1 LCLVLSSSSL
11 TDALVEPSKQVVCI
25 PFSKNHQF
33 VGRCVELE
41 VLKRRIITA
50 QDCQTIAVVGLG
62 GIGKTQLVLS
72 FAYSVAEQHP
82 EMSVFWIP
90 ALSVEAFVRATE
102 EIAQQLGIRSAT
114 NQGEDVK
121 ELVKRHLSAPS
132 AGKWLLI
139 VDNADDIELLEPS
152 TGSDGL
158 LRYLPESRLGVTIF
172 TTRTSSVA
180 QRLARSDVLRLKKP
194 TRDEAAEL
202 LERALVDAD
211 SLKDQ
216 AVVTNFLTELEHL
229 PLAIT
234 QAAAY
239 ININEMSISEY
250 SRLLQSTDDDVLYL
264 MSAEIRDSTRYEESS
279 SAVATTWILSFKQIL
294 ERDAIA
300 ADLLQYISCIEWK
313 GIPRSILPTVRPE
326 ARTLDAIGTLCS
338 YSFLG
343 KQTDGTTYDMHRLV
357 HLASRI
363 WLRKSGRAV
372 ETQAEATKHLTTIF
386 PTDDYTNR
394 DIWRA
399 YLPHVTRM
407 ETRWASVVA
416 DLGGLADKKSELCLK
431 VGRCLEV
438 DGRTTEALHWLTECF
453 RIRSKLAE
461 DHPDRLA
468 SQHELAGAY
477 QANGQVKEAVTLLQH
492 VVKVKEDVL
501 AEDHPSRLASQHAL
515 AGAYQ
520 ANGQVKEAVTLLQH
534 VVEVREDVLA
544 EDHPHRLASQHALA
558 GAYQANGQVREAVT
572 LLQHV
577 VKVKEDVLAEDHL
590 SRLASQH
597 ALAGAYQAN
606 GQVKE
611 AVTLLQHVVK
621 VKEDILAEDHP
632 SRLASQHELARAY
645 QANGQ
650 VKEAVTLLQH
660 VVEVSK
666 DSLAED
672 HPHRLTYQHAL
683 TGAYQANGQV
693 KEAVTLLQHVVK
705 VKEDVLA
712 EDHLSRLAS
721 QHALA
726 GVYYANGQ
734 VKEAVTLLQHIVK
747 VEGDDLAEDHP
758 DRLASQHALAIAY
771 RANGQIEQ
779 ADELLETLHEK

>member
-1 LCLVLSSSSL
+1 L
-11 TDALVEPSKQVVCI
+11 TDAIIGTSKQVVYI
-25 PFSKNHQF
+25 PFLKNHQF
-33 VGRCVELE
+33 VGRRAELE
-41 VLKRRIITA
+41 FLERRLVKA
-50 QDCQTIAVVGLG
+50 QDCQRLAVVGLG
-62 GIGKTQLVLS
+62 GMGKTQLVLS

-90 ALSVEAFVRATE
+90 ALSLEAFVRAIE

-121 ELVKRHLSAPS
+121 ELVKLHLSAPT

-279 SAVATTWILSFKQIL
+279 SAVATTWIVSFKQIL

-326 ARTLDAIGTLCS
+326 ARTLNAIGTLRS
-338 YSFLG
+338 YSFLSE
-343 KQTDGTTYDMHRLV
+343 QTDGTTYDMHRLV

-394 DIWRA
+394 EIWRA
-399 YLPHVTRM
+399 YLPHVTRV
-407 ETRWASVVA
+407 EAGWASVNA
-416 DLGGLADKKSELCLK
+416 DLSGSVEEKSKLCLQ
-431 VGRCLEV
+431 VGKCLRV
-438 DGRTTEALHWLTECF
+438 DGRTKEALHWLTECF
-453 RIRSKLAE
+453 RIRSNLAE
-461 DHPDRLA
+461 NHPDRLG
-468 SQHELAGAY
+468 SQRALADAY
-477 QANGQVKEAVTLLQH
+477 RANGQVKEAVTLLQH
-492 VVKVKEDVL
+492 VVKVSKD
-501 AEDHPSRLASQHAL
+501 
-515 AGAYQ
+515 G
-520 ANGQVKEAVTLLQH
+520 
-534 VVEVREDVLA
+534 LA
-544 EDHPHRLASQHALA
+544 EDHPHRLAYQHELA
-558 GAYQANGQVREAVT
+558 RAYR
-572 LLQHV
+572 
-577 VKVKEDVLAEDHL
+577 
-590 SRLASQH
+590 
-597 ALAGAYQAN
+597 AN

-621 VKEDILAEDHP
+621 V
-632 SRLASQHELARAY
+632 
-645 QANGQ
+645 
-650 VKEAVTLLQH
+650 
-660 VVEVSK
+660 
-666 DSLAED
+666 
-672 HPHRLTYQHAL
+672 HR
-683 TGAYQANGQV
+683 
-693 KEAVTLLQHVVK
+693 
-705 VKEDVLA
+705 DV
-712 EDHLSRLAS
+712 
-721 QHALA
+721 
-726 GVYYANGQ
+726 
-734 VKEAVTLLQHIVK
+734 
-747 VEGDDLAEDHP
+747 LAEDHP
-758 DRLASQHALAIAY
+758 DRLASQHELARAY
-771 RANGQIEQ
+771 RANGQV
-779 ADELLETLHEK
+779 K

>member
-1 LCLVLSSSSL
+1 M
-11 TDALVEPSKQVVCI
+11 TNALIGTSKQVVYI

-33 VGRCVELE
+33 VGRRAELE
-41 VLKRRIITA
+41 VLERRLVKA
-50 QDCQTIAVVGLG
+50 QDCQRLAVVGLG
-62 GIGKTQLVLS
+62 GMGKTQLVLS

-90 ALSVEAFVRATE
+90 ALSVEAFVRAIE

-114 NQGEDVK
+114 NQGDDVK
-121 ELVKRHLSAPS
+121 ELVKRHLSAPT

-172 TTRTSSVA
+172 TTRTSSVG
-180 QRLARSDVLRLKKP
+180 QRLARSDILRLKKP
-194 TRDEAAEL
+194 TRDEAVEL

-211 SLKDQ
+211 SLEDQ

-250 SRLLQSTDDDVLYL
+250 SRLLHSTDDDVLYL

-279 SAVATTWILSFKQIL
+279 SAVATTWIVSFKQIL

-386 PTDDYTNR
+386 PTADYTNR
-394 DIWRA
+394 EIWRA
-399 YLPHVTRM
+399 YLPHVTRV
-407 ETRWASVVA
+407 EAGWASVNA
-416 DLGGLADKKSELCLK
+416 DLSGSVEEKSKLCLQ
-431 VGRCLEV
+431 VGKCLRV
-438 DGRTTEALHWLTECF
+438 DGRTKEALHWLTECF
-453 RIRSKLAE
+453 RISSKLAE
-461 DHPDRLA
+461 DDPD
-468 SQHELAGAY
+468 
-477 QANGQVKEAVTLLQH
+477 
-492 VVKVKEDVL
+492 
-501 AEDHPSRLASQHAL
+501 RLASQHAL

-520 ANGQVKEAVTLLQH
+520 ANGQVKEAVTLLKQ
-534 VVEVREDVLA
+534 VVEVSKDSLV
-544 EDHPHRLASQHALA
+544 
-558 GAYQANGQVREAVT
+558 
-572 LLQHV
+572 
-577 VKVKEDVLAEDHL
+577 EDHL
-590 SRLASQH
+590 DVLTSQH
-597 ALAGAYQAN
+597 ELSGAYLAN
-606 GQVKE
+606 GKVKE

-621 VKEDILAEDHP
+621 VEKHVLAEDHP
-632 SRLASQHELARAY
+632 DRLASQHALAGAY
-645 QANGQ
+645 RVNGQ

-660 VVEVSK
+660 VVEVHK
-666 DSLAED
+666 DILAKD
-672 HPHRLTYQHAL
+672 HPDRLASQHELA
-683 TGAYQANGQV
+683 GAYLANGKV
-693 KEAVTLLQHVVK
+693 KEAITLLQHVVEVNK
-705 VKEDVLA
+705 GSLA
-712 EDHLSRLAS
+712 EHHPSRLAS

-726 GVYYANGQ
+726 G
-734 VKEAVTLLQHIVK
+734 
-747 VEGDDLAEDHP
+747 
-758 DRLASQHALAIAY
+758 AY

-779 ADELLETLHEK
+779 ADELLEILHRTCNASM

>member
-1 LCLVLSSSSL
+1 L
-11 TDALVEPSKQVVCI
+11 TDAIIGTSKQVVYI
-25 PFSKNHQF
+25 PFLKNHQF
-33 VGRCVELE
+33 VGRRAELE
-41 VLKRRIITA
+41 VLERRLVKA
-50 QDCQTIAVVGLG
+50 QDCQRLAVVGLG
-62 GIGKTQLVLS
+62 GMGKTQLVLS

-82 EMSVFWIP
+82 EMSVFWMP
-90 ALSVEAFVRATE
+90 VLSLEAFVRAIE

-121 ELVKRHLSAPS
+121 QLVKRHLSAPT

-152 TGSDGL
+152 TGSNGL

-202 LERALVDAD
+202 LKRALVDAD

-229 PLAIT
+229 PLAMT

-239 ININEMSISEY
+239 ININAMSISEY

-279 SAVATTWILSFKQIL
+279 SAVATTWIVSFKQIL
-294 ERDAIA
+294 ERDAVA

-326 ARTLDAIGTLCS
+326 ARTLNAIGTLCS
-338 YSFLG
+338 YSFLSE
-343 KQTDGTTYDMHRLV
+343 QTDGTTYDMHRLV

-363 WLRKSGRAV
+363 WIRNSGRTAD
-372 ETQAEATKHLTTIF
+372 TQDGATKHLTTIF

-394 DIWRA
+394 EIWRA
-399 YLPHVTRM
+399 YLPHVTRV
-407 ETRWASVVA
+407 EAGWASVNA
-416 DLGGLADKKSELCLK
+416 DLSGSVEERSKLCLQ
-431 VGRCLEV
+431 VGECLRV
-438 DGRTTEALHWLTECF
+438 DGRTKEALHWLTKCF
-453 RIRSKLAE
+453 SIRSKLAE

-468 SQHELAGAY
+468 SQHALAGAY
-477 QANGQVKEAVTLLQH
+477 RVNGQVKEAVTLLQH
-492 VVKVKEDVL
+492 VVKVKADVL
-501 AEDHPSRLASQHAL
+501 AEDHPDRL
-515 AGAYQ
+515 
-520 ANGQVKEAVTLLQH
+520 V
-534 VVEVREDVLA
+534 
-544 EDHPHRLASQHALA
+544 
-558 GAYQANGQVREAVT
+558 
-572 LLQHV
+572 
-577 VKVKEDVLAEDHL
+577 
-590 SRLASQH
+590 
-597 ALAGAYQAN
+597 
-606 GQVKE
+606 
-611 AVTLLQHVVK
+611 
-621 VKEDILAEDHP
+621 
-632 SRLASQHELARAY
+632 SQHELAGAY

-672 HPHRLTYQHAL
+672 HPHRLTYQYALAGAYRVNGQVKEAVTLLQHVVKVEGDVLAEDNPDRLASQHELAGVYQANGQVKEAITLLQHVVEVSKDSLAEDHPHRLAYQHAL
-683 TGAYQANGQV
+683 AGAYQANGQV

-705 VKEDVLA
+705 VRE
-712 EDHLSRLAS
+712 
-721 QHALA
+721 
-726 GVYYANGQ
+726 GV
-734 VKEAVTLLQHIVK
+734 
-747 VEGDDLAEDHP
+747 LAEDHP
-758 DRLASQHALAIAY
+758 DRLASQHALAGAY
-771 RANGQIEQ
+771 QANGQVKE
-779 ADELLETLHEK
+779 AVTLLQHVVKVEGDVLAEDHPDRLASQHALAGAYEANGQVKEAVTLLQHVVSP